1 MINSNIFSPFVSP
14 SERNTIKKKPSRKAA
29 ALQNTPL
36 RKRTQLL
43 PHKSHI
49 HLLTFTCRGDL
60 NARPTQNATITSQNP
75 IKARRHATPR
85 VFPVHPQVHWVPRG
99 GEGAAPGGWSGG
111 QRGRECV
118 CARQIDPGRSLRLR
132 ASAPGPPSGG
142 PTWCMRA
149 APPARNIRFRRLT
162 WSHRRFISVIDWLG
176 VTGSTE
182 FERVRICY
190 SVLWRVCLININ
202 EAFKVDE

>member
-85 VFPVHPQVHWVPRG
+85 VFRVHPQVHWVPRG

-132 ASAPGPPSGG
+132 ASAP
-142 PTWCMRA
+142 
-149 APPARNIRFRRLT
+149 APPRWGPHLMHACCTTCPEYPFPPAYLIASPLYLGYR
-162 WSHRRFISVIDWLG
+162 SVGCNWFNWIWTCSNLLFGFVAGLFDKYKWG
-176 VTGSTE
+176 V
-182 FERVRICY
+182 
-190 SVLWRVCLININ
+190 
-202 EAFKVDE
+202 